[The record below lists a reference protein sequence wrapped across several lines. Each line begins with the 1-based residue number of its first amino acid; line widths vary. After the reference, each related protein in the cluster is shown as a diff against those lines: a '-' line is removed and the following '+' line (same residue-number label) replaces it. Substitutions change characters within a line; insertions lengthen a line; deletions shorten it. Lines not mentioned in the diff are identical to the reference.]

1 MADLKELEVKS
12 QVLYNVFHNLE
23 ELEWA
28 KYRGS
33 LEVKSQ
39 QEAVPIQYDVLQD
52 NVQILVL
59 SLQNFGVD
67 ITDIFT
73 KAEEVFDYI
82 QHQPNMSIGSI
93 TSHQLVEELT
103 INHNSPLHVACLL
116 GNLGMVEK
124 VSCCNYIDC
133 TNKVGDTP
141 LHIACRLGHE
151 DICEY
156 ISGQIVADSNGSL
169 VGSKTLPEL
178 YIDDGLYYKEYTG
191 KVLVSANLPS
201 IFTENEEKLTPFQVA
216 LRFQNYSCMSIVLSL
231 PKFHLILCRKSM
243 AFIDLSSEQSL
254 EHVSSGTPGGM
265 VISRQ
270 LYNEYLK
277 KCTDVLHDYRQ
288 RNYTQIIATV
298 RLNALYKNDKG
309 QFPIESLMEN
319 YDKVDDTV
327 DLVKNIVKH
336 SACFWH
342 NVIKADSKKFFS
354 FCSTHKLFE
363 PEIWKHLCHTKD
375 QNDNLLLHLICRYS
389 DDATIVKCFCQCEIN
404 TKNVSGCTP
413 LHEAFLY
420 NNYSVCRWLVL
431 DRQCDVFNEYK
442 SYNSTL
448 CEKIHVPS
456 FEVTEVTPGDT
467 LLHVAAASGS
477 SDAVSYLIGYV
488 KLNTLNSR
496 QQYPLHVACKSG
508 LSIEAIHLLRECDIT
523 NKDVDGNTP
532 LDLLY
537 KHHPNRQDLMA
548 CAMGSSYYIPGET
561 FSPCSKEE
569 LVSTE
574 WFYDLSFQELE
585 QHHNL
590 HNNAL
595 HIAADNESIVLI
607 EELKEDYPD
616 LFHKFVLEKNL
627 YHYLPLHYAALN
639 RNINSIKLLSKGCDV
654 NSVNKLGHTCLHEA
668 CRSAS
673 NSENDLEVVRFLIED
688 LKVDVNIGNNIGRT
702 ALHLGCKRG
711 KTRIVKYIVTM
722 TTANPD
728 IKDGNNCTPLM
739 LTSLDNHDIIKLLI
753 EHGADTS
760 PLYDTYKEFFK
771 TYQSENPPP
780 TPLNI
785 IVAGKPS
792 SGKSTL
798 IKALCSDGSQ
808 TIVQAEPHTAGI
820 IPSSHDS
827 EELGCVSFYDLAG
840 QSEYYASHE
849 AVLHTV
855 MASSTPLI
863 LLLVDC
869 RKNQGLILQDI
880 LYWLHF
886 FKCQVKSK
894 SEDGQPHVIVA
905 FSFAD
910 QIQHQIAQMKANCS
924 KDALKHIFSNS
935 GFHLA
940 HCNFLD
946 CRMSYSNELKELRE
960 DINTCASVLRSS
972 APINF
977 LLHCFYAFLLRSF
990 NLQPAVQISDIINIK
1005 EQWISSGMD
1014 PNMFPV
1020 SDSDSSLSS
1029 SEEFDFE
1036 NEPTFEEENPAYLL
1050 PDNSDSF
1057 VKLSKKLHQKGHV
1070 IFLQNHKNITHSWLV
1085 INKEILLHEINGSL
1099 FAPPASQHYQGIV
1112 NTSTGVVA
1120 SSAIEKQF
1128 PHYDIKMLIGFL
1140 LHLEY
1145 CQKITDSSIL
1155 ELLSAE
1161 LQFSSD
1167 EFYYFPGLV
1176 RIEKPQNVWNSL
1188 AGPVVQCGW
1197 ILRVEDATSF
1207 FTPRLIQI
1215 LILRVAFQNA
1225 FPVKSWNRGF
1235 KCPSICRSCCV
1246 WKNGIFWRNEVGTE
1260 CLLEVAEQSQAVVLM
1275 FRSLKVN
1282 LQNNNLK
1289 KLLFVRSSMIRTV
1302 LKCAEEICPS
1312 LNVLEYFCHPDQV
1325 QYPPKPCEEMALYS
1339 INNIA
1344 KAVCQRSEIVMC
1356 DNPSFDNLKLSELLH
1371 FEPFMSC
1378 CFKEMFDDANQNN
1391 LISENDMETIS
1402 ECVKSERM
1410 FIALSDRDG
1419 ESADGVI
1426 LTWKSKTYRELRC
1439 QLAKFS
1445 VFGSRNLQVSK

>member
-1 MADLKELEVKS
+1 M
-12 QVLYNVFHNLE
+12 
-23 ELEWA
+23 
-28 KYRGS
+28 
-33 LEVKSQ
+33 
-39 QEAVPIQYDVLQD
+39 
-52 NVQILVL
+52 
-59 SLQNFGVD
+59 
-67 ITDIFT
+67 
-73 KAEEVFDYI
+73 
-82 QHQPNMSIGSI
+82 
-93 TSHQLVEELT
+93 
-103 INHNSPLHVACLL
+103 
-116 GNLGMVEK
+116 
-124 VSCCNYIDC
+124 
-133 TNKVGDTP
+133 
-141 LHIACRLGHE
+141 
-151 DICEY
+151 
-156 ISGQIVADSNGSL
+156 
-169 VGSKTLPEL
+169 
-178 YIDDGLYYKEYTG
+178 
-191 KVLVSANLPS
+191 
-201 IFTENEEKLTPFQVA
+201 
-216 LRFQNYSCMSIVLSL
+216 
-231 PKFHLILCRKSM
+231 
-243 AFIDLSSEQSL
+243 
-254 EHVSSGTPGGM
+254 
-265 VISRQ
+265 
-270 LYNEYLK
+270 
-277 KCTDVLHDYRQ
+277 
-288 RNYTQIIATV
+288 
-298 RLNALYKNDKG
+298 
-309 QFPIESLMEN
+309 
-319 YDKVDDTV
+319 
-327 DLVKNIVKH
+327 
-336 SACFWH
+336 
-342 NVIKADSKKFFS
+342 
-354 FCSTHKLFE
+354 
-363 PEIWKHLCHTKD
+363 
-375 QNDNLLLHLICRYS
+375 
-389 DDATIVKCFCQCEIN
+389 KCFCSCDIN
-404 TKNVSGCTP
+404 TTNVLGCTP
-413 LHEAFLY
+413 LFEAFL
-420 NNYSVCRWLVL
+420 NKNYTICRWLVL
-431 DRQCDVFNEYK
+431 DRQYDMCHEDTCYIG
-442 SYNSTL
+442 TL
-448 CEKIHVPS
+448 CEKILVPS
-456 FEVTEVTPGDT
+456 FEATEVTPGDT
-467 LLHVAAASGS
+467 LLHVAATSRS
-477 SDAVSYLIGYV
+477 SDAVSYLIGYME
-488 KLNTLNSR
+488 LNTFNSK
-496 QQYPLHVACKSG
+496 QQYPLHVACKSS

-523 NKDVDGNTP
+523 HKDIDGSTP

-537 KHHPNRQDLMA
+537 KHHPNRLDLMA
-548 CAMGSSYYIPGET
+548 CAMGFTFYIPG
-561 FSPCSKEE
+561 KEMF
-569 LVSTE
+569 STE
-574 WFYDLSFQELE
+574 WLCDLDYEDLVRY
-585 QHHNL
+585 HKL
-590 HNNAL
+590 LNNVL
-595 HIAADNESIVLI
+595 HIA
-607 EELKEDYPD
+607 
-616 LFHKFVLEKNL
+616 
-627 YHYLPLHYAALN
+627 
-639 RNINSIKLLSKGCDV
+639 
-654 NSVNKLGHTCLHEA
+654 
-668 CRSAS
+668 
-673 NSENDLEVVRFLIED
+673 SENGLLKLIED
-688 LKVDVNIGNNIGRT
+688 LKAQFPETFYKLNKEKDIFHNLPLHIASAHCNLHCIKLVSEGCDVNAVNKYGRT
-702 ALHLGCKRG
+702 ALHEACQNADSSDNDLEA
-711 KTRIVKYIVTM
+711 VKFLIEHLKSLV
-722 TTANPD
+722 NVQD
-728 IKDGNNCTPLM
+728 IKGKSILHLACKNGNLKLVEYILMHLRLDPNQKDCNNCTPLM
-739 LTSLDNHDIIKLLI
+739 LTSLDNHEIIKLLI

-808 TIVQAEPHTAGI
+808 TIVQAGPHTAGI

-869 RKNQGLILQDI
+869 RKDQSLILQDI
-880 LYWLHF
+880 LYWIHYF
-886 FKCQVKSK
+886 NCQVKSK
-894 SEDGQPHVIVA
+894 SEDGQPQVIII

-910 QIQHQIAQMKANCS
+910 QIQHLIAQMKTICS
-924 KDALKHIFSNS
+924 NDALKHIFRNS

-940 HCNFLD
+940 HCYFLD

-960 DINTCASVLRSS
+960 DINTCASVLRNS

-977 LLHCFYAFLLRSF
+977 LLHCFYAFLLHSF

-1014 PNMFPV
+1014 PNTFPV

-1029 SEEFDFE
+1029 GEEFDFE
-1036 NEPTFEEENPAYLL
+1036 NEPTFEEENPAYFL

-1057 VKLSKKLHQKGHV
+1057 VKLSKKLHQKGHI
-1070 IFLQNHKNITHSWLV
+1070 IFLENHKNITHSWLV

-1099 FAPPASQHYQGIV
+1099 FAPPAFQRHHGIV

-1128 PHYDIKMLIGFL
+1128 PHYDIDMLMGFL

-1167 EFYYFPGLV
+1167 QFYYFPGLV
-1176 RIEKPQNVWNSL
+1176 SIEKPQNVWNSL
-1188 AGPVVQCGW
+1188 AEPVVQCGW

-1215 LILRVAFQNA
+1215 LLLRVAFQNA

-1235 KCPSICRSCCV
+1235 KCPCICRSCCV

-1289 KLLFVRSSMIRTV
+1289 KLLFVRSSVIRTV
-1302 LKCAEEICPS
+1302 LKCVEEICPF

-1356 DNPSFDNLKLSELLH
+1356 DNPSFDNLILSELLH

-1378 CFKEMFDDANQNN
+1378 CFKEMFEDANQNN

-1402 ECVKSERM
+1402 ECVNSERM

-1426 LTWKSKTYRELRC
+1426 LTWKSKTYREFRC

-1445 VFGSRNLQVSK
+1445 VL